1 MVVFNMIDLT
11 EFLSIQAGLLSL
23 VPRERVRYL
32 REKIDWGS
40 KLIGIVGARGTGKT
54 TLLLQQLADL
64 EATGKEELYITAD
77 HIRIQ
82 ANGLYDTAAY
92 FFRLGGKRIVID
104 EVHKYPNWQQELK
117 NLHDS
122 FPSARI
128 VFSGISTI
136 ALQKGKAGLS
146 RRAVFHTLPGL
157 SLREYLFF
165 SQGLEW
171 PPVSLPQLL
180 KEHVELAAKVVEK
193 GPILGH
199 FKNYLEHGVYPFF
212 LEGTAAYVPKVLN
225 VIEKVLY
232 EDIPSAIG
240 IRMASV
246 PVLKRLLWLLAT
258 SQPFTP
264 NIEKMSRDLKVSKE
278 YLYTYL
284 DSLERAGLITG
295 LLPSETGYRLVRK
308 PSKIYMENTN
318 LLKAVAG
325 QMGMSTQVGAVRET
339 FFGHQ
344 ILSSGMHI
352 AVPSHGDF
360 LVEGKFLFE
369 IGGRTKKRAQIKGTE
384 EAYVVRDDIEVGFG
398 KDLPLW
404 LFGFLY

>member
-1 MVVFNMIDLT
+1 MIDLT
-11 EFLSIQAGLLSL
+11 EFLSIQASLLSV
-23 VPRERVRYL
+23 VPRENSRYL
-32 REKIDWGS
+32 RNKIDWDS
-40 KLIGIVGARGTGKT
+40 RLIGIVGARGTGKT

-64 EATGKEELYITAD
+64 EATGREELYLTAD

-82 ANGLYDTAAY
+82 ANGLYETAAY
-92 FFRLGGKRIVID
+92 FFRLGGMRIFID

-117 NLHDS
+117 NLYDS

-128 VFSGISTI
+128 VFSGSSTL
-136 ALQKGKAGLS
+136 ALQKGKADLS
-146 RRAVFHTLPGL
+146 RRAVFHTLSGL
-157 SLREYLFF
+157 SLREYLSF

-171 PPVSLPQLL
+171 PPVSLHQLL
-180 KEHVELAAKVVEK
+180 KGHVELAAKVLEK

-199 FKNYLEHGVYPFF
+199 FKDYLEHGAYPFF
-212 LEGTAAYVPKVLN
+212 LEGNAGYMPKLLN

-240 IRMASV
+240 IRMANI

-284 DSLERAGLITG
+284 DALKRAGLITG
-295 LLPSETGYRLVRK
+295 LLPAETGYRLVRK

-325 QMGMSTQVGAVRET
+325 EMGMSTQVGAVRET
-339 FFGHQ
+339 FFAHQ

-352 AVPSHGDF
+352 TVPTRGDF
-360 LVEGKFLFE
+360 LVEGRFLFE
-369 IGGRTKKRAQIKGTE
+369 IGGKAKKRTQIKGAE
-384 EAYVVRDDIEVGFG
+384 EAYVVRDDIEVGFD
-398 KDLPLW
+398 KDIPLW

>member
-1 MVVFNMIDLT
+1 MIDLS

-23 VPRERVRYL
+23 VPRERARYL
-32 REKIDWGS
+32 REKIDWDS
-40 KLIGIVGARGTGKT
+40 RLIGIVGARGTGKT
-54 TLLLQQLADL
+54 TLLLQHLANL
-64 EATGKEELYITAD
+64 AGGGKEELYLTAD

-82 ANGLYDTAAY
+82 AEGLYETAAY

-104 EVHKYPNWQQELK
+104 EVHKYANWQQELK

-122 FPSARI
+122 FPSAKI
-128 VFSGISTI
+128 IFSGSSTL
-136 ALQKGKAGLS
+136 ALQRGKADLS
-146 RRAVFHTLPGL
+146 RRVVFYTLPGL
-157 SLREYLFF
+157 SFREYLTF
-165 SQGLEW
+165 SQGAAW
-171 PPVSLPQLL
+171 PPVSLPQLV
-180 KEHVELAAKVVEK
+180 KEHVELAANVVKK

-199 FKNYLEHGVYPFF
+199 FKDYLDHGVYPFF
-212 LEGTAAYVPKVLN
+212 LEGTAGYVPKLLN

-246 PVLKRLLWLLAT
+246 PVLKRLLWLLST

-284 DSLERAGLITG
+284 DSLERAGLIMG
-295 LLPSETGYRLVRK
+295 LLPAETGYRLVRK

-325 QMGMSTQVGAVRET
+325 DMGMSTQVGAVREN
-339 FFGHQ
+339 FFAHQ
-344 ILSSGMHI
+344 VRSGGMHI
-352 AVPSHGDF
+352 TVPTRGDF

-369 IGGRTKKRAQIKGTE
+369 IGGKAKKRTQIKQ
-384 EAYVVRDDIEVGFG
+384 AQRAFVVRDDIEVGFD
-398 KDLPLW
+398 KDIPLW

>member
-1 MVVFNMIDLT
+1 MIDLS

-23 VPRERVRYL
+23 VPRERARYL
-32 REKIDWGS
+32 REKIDWDS
-40 KLIGIVGARGTGKT
+40 RLIGIVGARGTGKT
-54 TLLLQQLADL
+54 TLLLQHLANL
-64 EATGKEELYITAD
+64 AGGGKEELYLTAD

-82 ANGLYDTAAY
+82 ADGLYETAAY

-104 EVHKYPNWQQELK
+104 EVHKYANWQQELK

-122 FPSARI
+122 FPSAKI
-128 VFSGISTI
+128 IFSGSSTL
-136 ALQKGKAGLS
+136 ALQRGKADLS
-146 RRAVFHTLPGL
+146 RRVVFYTLPGL
-157 SLREYLFF
+157 SFREYLSF
-165 SQGLEW
+165 SQGVAW
-171 PPVSLPQLL
+171 PPVSLPQLV
-180 KEHVELAAKVVEK
+180 KEHVELAAKVVKK

-199 FKNYLEHGVYPFF
+199 FKDYLDHGVYPFF
-212 LEGTAAYVPKVLN
+212 LEGTAGYVPKLLN

-246 PVLKRLLWLLAT
+246 PVLKRLLWLLST

-284 DSLERAGLITG
+284 DSLERAGLIMG
-295 LLPSETGYRLVRK
+295 LLPAETGYRLVRK

-325 QMGMSTQVGAVRET
+325 DMGMSTQVGAVRET
-339 FFGHQ
+339 FFAHQ
-344 ILSSGMHI
+344 VRSGGMHI
-352 AVPSHGDF
+352 TVPTRGDF

-369 IGGRTKKRAQIKGTE
+369 IGGKAKKRTQIKQ
-384 EAYVVRDDIEVGFG
+384 AQRAFVVRDDIEVGFD
-398 KDLPLW
+398 KDIPLW